1 VKLLKYVKEFKFSA
15 TLGFLFKI
23 FEAALEL
30 CVPVVMASVIDK
42 GIAYKDTNYILKC
55 GLVLIGLAVFGYLF
69 ALVCQWYASL
79 TSQSVGTQLRKDM
92 YHQINQY
99 DDANLD
105 TLTAPSLVT
114 RLINDVV
121 QIQLAV
127 AMTIR
132 LTSRAPFLMIGSLF
146 MAFMISGSLSMIFV
160 VGAVILAVSMLS
172 ITIISM
178 PYFSRIQK
186 LLDKIALIAREN
198 LKGVRVIRAFSNQN
212 HEVKRFNLETKNQ
225 KDEQVKV
232 GKIQALLNPFT
243 YLIVN
248 FAIII
253 IIYASGFQVNVGSLS
268 QGEVIA
274 LINYMNSILQAL
286 IVFANVLSIYNK
298 ATASYQ
304 RVFEVLE
311 TTPQVEDQGSYS
323 TLIPDEKMIEF
334 KDVNFGYL
342 QKDVLHNLSFTINK
356 GETVG
361 IIGGTGAGKS
371 TLVSLIGRNYDVRSG
386 QIKIA
391 GKNIQDYKL
400 ETLRQHIS
408 YVLQNTSLI
417 SGTIKENICMS
428 KPYQEETMN
437 KALEVSQAK
446 EFVSRL
452 PQGIESA
459 VVQGGKNFS
468 GGQRQRLTIARAL
481 YKQADIL
488 VLDDCSSALDYA
500 TDAALQKQLQE
511 LKEMT
516 KIVISQRT
524 ASLKRCDRIMVL
536 YHGEL
541 VGFDCHE
548 ELLKNLTVKDKIDGD
563 LSNQIKILTNSV
575 VDLYTPGEYPVK
587 LQVSNSA
594 GDTVSFQAT
603 IQVYD
608 ATDRSEIP
616 FIHLKKYLVYTKKG
630 DKLDAASYI
639 SKVCMGGDYDSDVPG
654 DINKSKVKIKDEVD
668 YDTPGSYEI
677 TYSVKSGK
685 SRTGT
690 VRLIVIVTE

>member
-1 VKLLKYVKEFKFSA
+1 MKLLKYVKEFKFSA

-92 YHQINQY
+92 YHQINKY

-178 PYFSRIQK
+178 PYFSCIQK

-253 IIYASGFQVNVGSLS
+253 IIYASGCQVNVGSLS

-323 TLIPDEKMIEF
+323 TLIPNEKM
-334 KDVNFGYL
+334 
-342 QKDVLHNLSFTINK
+342 
-356 GETVG
+356 
-361 IIGGTGAGKS
+361 IGGTGAGKS

-548 ELLKNLTVKDKIDGD
+548 ELLKNCTVYKEIYESQNSKDGD
-563 LSNQIKILTNSV
+563 LN
-575 VDLYTPGEYPVK
+575 G
-587 LQVSNSA
+587 
-594 GDTVSFQAT
+594 
-603 IQVYD
+603 
-608 ATDRSEIP
+608 
-616 FIHLKKYLVYTKKG
+616 
-630 DKLDAASYI
+630 
-639 SKVCMGGDYDSDVPG
+639 
-654 DINKSKVKIKDEVD
+654 
-668 YDTPGSYEI
+668 
-677 TYSVKSGK
+677 
-685 SRTGT
+685 
-690 VRLIVIVTE
+690 

>member
-1 VKLLKYVKEFKFSA
+1 
-15 TLGFLFKI
+15 
-23 FEAALEL
+23 
-30 CVPVVMASVIDK
+30 
-42 GIAYKDTNYILKC
+42 
-55 GLVLIGLAVFGYLF
+55 
-69 ALVCQWYASL
+69 
-79 TSQSVGTQLRKDM
+79 
-92 YHQINQY
+92 
-99 DDANLD
+99 
-105 TLTAPSLVT
+105 
-114 RLINDVV
+114 
-121 QIQLAV
+121 
-127 AMTIR
+127 
-132 LTSRAPFLMIGSLF
+132 
-146 MAFMISGSLSMIFV
+146 
-160 VGAVILAVSMLS
+160 
-172 ITIISM
+172 
-178 PYFSRIQK
+178 
-186 LLDKIALIAREN
+186 
-198 LKGVRVIRAFSNQN
+198 
-212 HEVKRFNLETKNQ
+212 
-225 KDEQVKV
+225 
-232 GKIQALLNPFT
+232 
-243 YLIVN
+243 
-248 FAIII
+248 
-253 IIYASGFQVNVGSLS
+253 
-268 QGEVIA
+268 
-274 LINYMNSILQAL
+274 MNSILQAL

-311 TTPQVEDQGSYS
+311 TTPQVENQGSYS

-408 YVLQNTSLI
+408 YVLQNTSLF

-446 EFVSRL
+446 EFVSCL

-548 ELLKNLTVKDKIDGD
+548 ELLKNCTVYKEIYESQNSKDGD
-563 LSNQIKILTNSV
+563 YN
-575 VDLYTPGEYPVK
+575 G
-587 LQVSNSA
+587 
-594 GDTVSFQAT
+594 
-603 IQVYD
+603 
-608 ATDRSEIP
+608 
-616 FIHLKKYLVYTKKG
+616 
-630 DKLDAASYI
+630 
-639 SKVCMGGDYDSDVPG
+639 
-654 DINKSKVKIKDEVD
+654 
-668 YDTPGSYEI
+668 
-677 TYSVKSGK
+677 
-685 SRTGT
+685 
-690 VRLIVIVTE
+690 

>member
-1 VKLLKYVKEFKFSA
+1 MKLLKYAKEYKFSA
-15 TLGFLFKI
+15 TIGFLFKI
-23 FEAALEL
+23 FEAVLEL

-42 GIAYKDTNYILKC
+42 GIGNNDPSYILKC

-92 YHQINQY
+92 YHQINTY

-160 VGAVILAVSMLS
+160 VGAIILAVSMFS

-212 HEVKRFNLETKNQ
+212 HEIKRFNKETKNQ

-253 IIYASGFQVNVGSLS
+253 IYTSGFQVNIGSLS

-274 LINYMNSILQAL
+274 LVNYMNSILQAL

-311 TTPQVEDQGSYS
+311 TKPKVEDQGVYE
-323 TLIPDEKMIEF
+323 TLTPIENMIEF
-334 KDVNFGYL
+334 KNVNFGYL
-342 QKDVLHNLSFTINK
+342 QKDVLHDLSFTIKK

-371 TLVSLIGRNYDVRSG
+371 TLVSLIGRNYDTRSG
-386 QIKIA
+386 EIWIA
-391 GKNIQDYKL
+391 GKRIQDYKL
-400 ETLRQHIS
+400 APLRKHIS

-428 KPYQEETMN
+428 KPYQADIMN
-437 KALEVSQAK
+437 QALGVSQAK
-446 EFVSRL
+446 EFVSNL
-452 PQGIESA
+452 SKGIESP

-516 KIVISQRT
+516 KIIISQRT

-541 VGFDCHE
+541 VGFDSHE
-548 ELLKNLTVKDKIDGD
+548 QLLKDC
-563 LSNQIKILTNSV
+563 
-575 VDLYTPGEYPVK
+575 
-587 LQVSNSA
+587 
-594 GDTVSFQAT
+594 
-603 IQVYD
+603 QVYQ
-608 ATDRSEIP
+608 EI
-616 FIHLKKYLVYTKKG
+616 YE
-630 DKLDAASYI
+630 SQN
-639 SKVCMGGDYDSDVPG
+639 SKEGETNG
-654 DINKSKVKIKDEVD
+654 
-668 YDTPGSYEI
+668 
-677 TYSVKSGK
+677 
-685 SRTGT
+685 
-690 VRLIVIVTE
+690 

>member
-1 VKLLKYVKEFKFSA
+1 MKLLKYVKEFKFSA

-55 GLVLIGLAVFGYLF
+55 GLVLIGLAVFGYLS

-92 YHQINQY
+92 YHQINKY

-105 TLTAPSLVT
+105 ALTAPSLVT

-132 LTSRAPFLMIGSLF
+132 LTSRAPFLMIGSL
-146 MAFMISGSLSMIFV
+146 SMIFV

-178 PYFSRIQK
+178 PYFSCIQK

-225 KDEQVKV
+225 KDKQVKV

-268 QGEVIA
+268 QGKVIA

-311 TTPQVEDQGSYS
+311 TTPQVENQGSYS

-446 EFVSRL
+446 EFVSCL

-548 ELLKNLTVKDKIDGD
+548 ELLKNCTVYKEIYESQNSKDGD
-563 LSNQIKILTNSV
+563 YN
-575 VDLYTPGEYPVK
+575 G
-587 LQVSNSA
+587 
-594 GDTVSFQAT
+594 
-603 IQVYD
+603 
-608 ATDRSEIP
+608 
-616 FIHLKKYLVYTKKG
+616 
-630 DKLDAASYI
+630 
-639 SKVCMGGDYDSDVPG
+639 
-654 DINKSKVKIKDEVD
+654 
-668 YDTPGSYEI
+668 
-677 TYSVKSGK
+677 
-685 SRTGT
+685 
-690 VRLIVIVTE
+690 